1 MSTIAGGVR
10 ARHRSGTALIV
21 AVVALAVIG
30 LLVAAAH
37 LAAVESG
44 RAGERRFMQAE
55 AFAAAEYGVER
66 AAANAPLA
74 AWRAMPPGSTDW
86 SGPWSVG
93 RATVSVRV
101 TRLGDSITPLVLIE
115 GVGGAGSAP
124 TRRARRTVSLTMSL
138 AEGRFAPLG
147 ALTIG
152 GGVTVG
158 AGAMVDGNDL
168 PPAGWSCPVPGPAL
182 PGIATPDAATVTVS
196 CGPACLGGAPPVAQ
210 LAVAGASSTY
220 LVFGDIGWAELVA
233 AARPVSSVANPAPS
247 SSAGACLT
255 SDLDNW
261 GDPARG
267 SPPAPCESFFPVLH
281 APGDLHLAGG
291 VGQGVLLVDGDLT
304 VSGGARFAG
313 IVIVRGAVHAAG
325 TGGRIEGA
333 LMAAALSGAAS
344 DIAGS
349 LVIAHSRCALAE
361 AERATLRPVPIPF
374 RGWSEVY

>member
-1 MSTIAGGVR
+1 MKPFVGGAR
-10 ARHRSGTALIV
+10 ARNRRGIALIV

-44 RAGERRFMQAE
+44 RAGERRFMQTE

-66 AAANAPLA
+66 AAANAPVA
-74 AWRAMPPGSTDW
+74 AWRAMSPGSTD
-86 SGPWSVG
+86 SLGPWSVG
-93 RATVSVRV
+93 RAAVSVRV

-115 GVGGAGSAP
+115 GVGRAGAAP

-147 ALTIG
+147 ALTIAG
-152 GGVTVG
+152 AVAVG
-158 AGAMVDGNDL
+158 AGAMVEGSDL

-182 PGIATPDAATVTVS
+182 PGIATPDAASIGVS
-196 CGPACLGGAPPVAQ
+196 CGVACLGGAPPVAQ
-210 LAVAGASSTY
+210 LPAAGDSSTY
-220 LVFGDIGWAELVA
+220 LAFGDIGWAELVA
-233 AARPVSSVANPAPS
+233 AARTVSPMSIPGPS
-247 SSAGACLT
+247 ASAGACLT
-255 SDLDNW
+255 SDPDNW

-267 SPPAPCESFFPVLH
+267 SPAAPCESFFPVLH
-281 APGDLHLAGG
+281 APGDLHLGGG
-291 VGQGVLLVDGDLT
+291 VGQGVLLVGGDLT

-313 IVIVRGAVHAAG
+313 IVIARGAVHAAG

-333 LMAAALSGAAS
+333 VMAASLSGGAS
-344 DIAGS
+344 GIAGP